1 MMVLG
6 GLYLYMNRYD
16 HVRLSCLV
24 IRGVTYLR
32 INTLTG
38 YEGLDTSTPSGRA
51 LFGMLSV
58 LAEFE
63 RDLNRERVLAGM
75 KVAQAEQAAGKER
88 LHKNG
93 RLKKPIGRTKV
104 STATEDKVRGSSLA
118 DPGGYEAA
126 ALGQGGACVRE
137 LIDVI
142 VREVEAAKQS
152 NRQGAADAAV
162 QAEKDQAKEGAWELF
177 TG

>member
-1 MMVLG
+1 MVLG

-16 HVRLSCLV
+16 HVILSGLV

-38 YEGLDTSTPSGRA
+38 YEGLDTSTPSGSA

-58 LAEFE
+58 LAEFKLD
-63 RDLNRERVLAGM
+63 RNRERALAGM
-75 KVAQAEQAAGKER
+75 KVAEAEQAAGKER
-88 LHKNG
+88 SHKNG

-118 DPGGYEAA
+118 DPGAMRRLVWGRAVRVYE
-126 ALGQGGACVRE
+126 
-137 LIDVI
+137 
-142 VREVEAAKQS
+142 
-152 NRQGAADAAV
+152 N
-162 QAEKDQAKEGAWELF
+162 
-177 TG
+177 

>member
-1 MMVLG
+1 
-6 GLYLYMNRYD
+6 
-16 HVRLSCLV
+16 
-24 IRGVTYLR
+24 
-32 INTLTG
+32 
-38 YEGLDTSTPSGRA
+38 
-51 LFGMLSV
+51 
-58 LAEFE
+58 
-63 RDLNRERVLAGM
+63 M